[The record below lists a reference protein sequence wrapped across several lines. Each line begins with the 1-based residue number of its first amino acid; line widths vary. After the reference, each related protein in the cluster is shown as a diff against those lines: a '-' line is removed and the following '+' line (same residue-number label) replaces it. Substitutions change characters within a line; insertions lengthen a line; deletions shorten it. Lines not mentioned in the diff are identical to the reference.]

1 MKNKLDAVLNRIQLY
16 SYLLPTVKIGN
27 AIMDFR
33 EKYTLSG
40 LQERDKVEEYEKYLC
55 EKADILENIC
65 AERGI
70 GLWDEDEEN
79 IIYVSSKSKS

>member
-33 EKYTLSG
+33 EKYTLSSCKKG
-40 LQERDKVEEYEKYLC
+40 RDGRYGY
-55 EKADILENIC
+55 
-65 AERGI
+65 
-70 GLWDEDEEN
+70 
-79 IIYVSSKSKS
+79 